1 MKVIFIA
8 LTIFLL
14 GCSSLQLSS
23 PKDVYKEAL
32 GQYSDIADGFYITD
46 TITEYVYVASTSSGF
61 VVLFNVE
68 KRYPHKITKR
78 VILFYCDC
86 DNFKNRS

>member
-1 MKVIFIA
+1 MKGVFIA

-32 GQYSDIADGFYITD
+32 GKYYDIANGFHVAD
-46 TITEYVYVASTSSGF
+46 TATEYVYVASTSNGF
-61 VVLFNVE
+61 IILFHIE
-68 KRYPHKITKR
+68 KDYPYRITKR
-78 VILFYCDC
+78 MILFYCDC
-86 DNFKNRS
+86 DGLRSRS